1 MPIQIDET
9 SWPVVLMTY
18 DKQMGESEMHSTI
31 LFYQRMFVRGQ
42 RFTAVLDLRN
52 AAPPSLA
59 NMQSFK
65 RFVDANTEAFKQTCA
80 GLAFVVSGGII
91 MRMALR
97 SLMQISPPPF
107 ANHVCVDLAEGRRWC
122 ERQLQAAV
130 A

>member
-1 MPIQIDET
+1 MPIHIDET

-18 DKQMGESEMHSTI
+18 DKQMGEPEMHSAV

-42 RFTAVLDLRN
+42 RFAVILDLRN

-65 RFVDANTEAFKQTCA
+65 RFVDNNTDAFRRTCV

-107 ANHVCVDLAEGRRWC
+107 ANLVCVELAEGRAWC
-122 ERQLQAAV
+122 EGQLQAAV